1 MNDLAFLKDLA
12 FKNRDNPQDRLACYV
27 EFLEAHIET
36 QNELIATFEQE
47 LGLLSIELTQEK
59 S

>member
-12 FKNRDNPQDRLACYV
+12 FKNRDNPLDRLACYV
-27 EFLEAHIET
+27 ELLEAHIET
-36 QNELIATFEQE
+36 QDELIATFEQE

-59 S
+59 T

>member
-1 MNDLAFLKDLA
+1 MKRLKDLA
-12 FKNRDNPQDRLACYV
+12 HKSRDNPQDRLACYV
-27 EFLEAHIET
+27 ELLEAHIET

-47 LGLLSIELTQEK
+47 LGLLLIELTQEQ

>member
-1 MNDLAFLKDLA
+1 MNDLAFLKQLA
-12 FKNRDNPQDRLACYV
+12 FTSRAKPQDRLACYV

-36 QNELIATFEQE
+36 QNEVIKTFEQE
-47 LGLLSIELTQEK
+47 LDLLSIELTQEK

>member
-1 MNDLAFLKDLA
+1 MNDLPFLKNLA
-12 FKNRDNPQDRLACYV
+12 FKNRDNLQDRLACYV
-27 EFLEAHIET
+27 ELLEDHIET
-36 QNELIATFEQE
+36 QDELIATFEQE

>member
-1 MNDLAFLKDLA
+1 MNDLDFLKDLA
-12 FKNRDNPQDRLACYV
+12 FRNRDNPQDRLACYV
-27 EFLEAHIET
+27 ELLEAHIET